1 LGQTKIGSPPEYG
14 LKLNDSK
21 FHKKVVK
28 LMPKKI
34 NQLDTAQRKKP
45 GKNNLL
51 NKILLGFLSVLIIVI
66 AGFVIWG
73 NTPTRPDK
81 QAVQALESDQE
92 ITVTERRTWLQFIP
106 AKRTPKTGFIF
117 YPGGRVDYR
126 AYAPLMREIAAGGNA
141 VYLVEMPLSLAVFGA
156 ERADAV
162 IAANPGIS
170 TWYIGGHSLGGAMA
184 AAYVYNNPVAVQGLV
199 LWAAYPAENNDLS
212 QSGFPVLSIIA
223 NRDGLATLD
232 KLKATAPLL
241 PANTMWVEIDG
252 GNHAQFGS
260 YGSQRG
266 DQEATISAEEQ
277 HRQIVDATL
286 MFMSGMR

>member
-1 LGQTKIGSPPEYG
+1 
-14 LKLNDSK
+14 
-21 FHKKVVK
+21 
-28 LMPKKI
+28 MPKKTQKI
-34 NQLDTAQRKKP
+34 DTTQRNKI
-45 GKNNLL
+45 GKYSLL
-51 NKILLGFLSVLIIVI
+51 NKILLGFLLVLIIAI
-66 AGFVIWG
+66 AGFVVWG
-73 NTPTRPDK
+73 NTPARPDK
-81 QAVQALESDQE
+81 QAILALESDQE
-92 ITVTERRTWLQFIP
+92 VSISPMNTWLRLTP
-106 AKRTPKTGFIF
+106 ANRTPSTGFIF

-126 AYAPLMREIAAGGNA
+126 AYAPLMREIAANGYA
-141 VYLVEMPLSLAVFGA
+141 VYLVKMPLSLAVFGA

-162 IAANPGIS
+162 IAANPGIT

-232 KLKATAPLL
+232 KLKTAAPLL
-241 PANTMWVEIDG
+241 PADTMWVEIDG

-260 YGSQRG
+260 YGRQNG
-266 DQEATISAEEQ
+266 DLEATISAEEQ
-277 HRQIVDATL
+277 HRQIVNATL

>member
-1 LGQTKIGSPPEYG
+1 MQKTTNKTNTD
-14 LKLNDSK
+14 K
-21 FHKKVVK
+21 
-28 LMPKKI
+28 
-34 NQLDTAQRKKP
+34 QKKP
-45 GKNNLL
+45 PKYNFL
-51 NKILLGFLSVLIIVI
+51 NKILLTILVVLLI
-66 AGFVIWG
+66 AITGFVIWG
-73 NTPTRPDK
+73 NTPARPDK
-81 QAVQALESDQE
+81 QAIQSLESDQDVS
-92 ITVTERRTWLQFIP
+92 ISPMNTWLRFTP
-106 AKRTPKTGFIF
+106 ANRTPSTGFIF

-126 AYAPLMREIAAGGNA
+126 AYAPLMREIAARGYA
-141 VYLVEMPLSLAVFGA
+141 VFLVKMPLSLAVFGA

-162 IAANPGIS
+162 IAANPGIT

-232 KLKATAPLL
+232 KLKAAAPLL

-260 YGSQRG
+260 YGRQNG
-266 DQEATISAEEQ
+266 DLEATISAEEQ
-277 HRQIVDATL
+277 HRQIVNATL